1 MIRAASFV
9 IFVAIGISQL
19 ASPCVAQQQDPARR
33 REFIQGLLKT
43 FIDSQV
49 PTEAGRPA
57 VQRNR
62 PNQPNQPASEPNQ
75 QRAADSPE
83 LRRAGEMLTA
93 ASNEMSM
100 LVDAL
105 QGDIYRAQGVRQLLT
120 LAFHVNAD
128 AASLSRQ
135 LSYASDVEAL
145 RVPLRKLDQ
154 DWRALDFRLSQTPNL
169 SATTLGHIQ
178 KIQQLQNQLASM
190 FQVQTQ
196 VDMNALSQ
204 RSSQMN
210 QALRTLL
217 QDIRY
222 EVTDDRL
229 ADNLF
234 QAGRSTYEQLQRFIQ
249 LTRPNP
255 GTNVRYESLKQEY
268 ELLERE
274 WSTYQQKLRQANNR
288 YVQRQTQLINDDIRE
303 MNQLLYISNGQ
314 VNREDLVYTTR
325 ILRGDIDRLLQ
336 RINLKMLT
344 ELPVA
349 QRYAIEAA
357 GDLDQTCNDFAG
369 LLDDDLDNI
378 QDMFLY
384 MFDEWQRLSLALQ
397 GVQSQ
402 EARQSMRDV
411 ERSLA
416 GMQSKLGVRLDL
428 DRNAA
433 LELAGTLTG
442 DARHLQEDVR
452 DVFSRPNRY
461 PRDFQTSC
469 LKVAAEFEASTREV
483 NDGLERGEKLQSL
496 ASRTQTLSVA
506 WNALSQMLTRFAAG
520 DGAHLAKI
528 QRDITPQVIRLQT
541 LLSP

>member
-62 PNQPNQPASEPNQ
+62 PNQPNQPASQPNQ
-75 QRAADSPE
+75 QRAAASPE

-234 QAGRSTYEQLQRFIQ
+234 QAGRSTY
-249 LTRPNP
+249 
-255 GTNVRYESLKQEY
+255 
-268 ELLERE
+268 
-274 WSTYQQKLRQANNR
+274 
-288 YVQRQTQLINDDIRE
+288 
-303 MNQLLYISNGQ
+303 
-314 VNREDLVYTTR
+314 
-325 ILRGDIDRLLQ
+325 
-336 RINLKMLT
+336 
-344 ELPVA
+344 
-349 QRYAIEAA
+349 
-357 GDLDQTCNDFAG
+357 
-369 LLDDDLDNI
+369 
-378 QDMFLY
+378 
-384 MFDEWQRLSLALQ
+384 
-397 GVQSQ
+397 
-402 EARQSMRDV
+402 
-411 ERSLA
+411 
-416 GMQSKLGVRLDL
+416 
-428 DRNAA
+428 
-433 LELAGTLTG
+433 
-442 DARHLQEDVR
+442 
-452 DVFSRPNRY
+452 
-461 PRDFQTSC
+461 
-469 LKVAAEFEASTREV
+469 
-483 NDGLERGEKLQSL
+483 
-496 ASRTQTLSVA
+496 
-506 WNALSQMLTRFAAG
+506 
-520 DGAHLAKI
+520 
-528 QRDITPQVIRLQT
+528 
-541 LLSP
+541 